1 MSPIGNRNYY
11 RAAKETDSECL
22 FSLGSWYPDTLITVS
37 FLACLVAQVSQDMHC
52 RTGMT
57 KTRYSLP
64 VRINYEDTDAGGVVY
79 YANYLAYME
88 RARNACLREMGFP
101 LSELQRSQKLIF
113 VVAEASLRYLV
124 PARLDDLIEITL
136 EVLGIKGAS
145 VSLTQQAIRDNE
157 VLVDSTIKLVT
168 LNSDTFSPC
177 RIPEKLR
184 QSLEQHRIEYGGL

>member
-1 MSPIGNRNYY
+1 MVREMIAHR
-11 RAAKETDSECL
+11 
-22 FSLGSWYPDTLITVS
+22 FSIT
-37 FLACLVAQVSQDMHC
+37 
-52 RTGMT
+52 
-57 KTRYSLP
+57 

-101 LSELQRSQKLIF
+101 LSELQRNQKLVF
-113 VVAEASLRYLV
+113 VVAEANLKYLL

-136 EVLGIKGAS
+136 AVQEIKGAT
-145 VSLTQQAIRDNE
+145 VKLAQQAIRNGRL
-157 VLVDSTIKLVT
+157 LVDSTIKLVT

-184 QSLEQHRIEYGGL
+184 KSLEQHRIEYAGL